1 MENTKLKLPSAIED
15 EGETLN
21 NSKQLKRW
29 LLTINNPIFA
39 DSGYTEISPHDTDIE
54 VLENHY
60 DLSVLQED
68 ENKDFFEFRYI
79 QFEKDGKP
87 VIIKRPFFKDLQS
100 IEGYFKNLKDNGN
113 LKYAVYQYERGENGT
128 YHIQGFI
135 IYKGGKRF
143 KNVKQDFPTA
153 HIIIPKGSNIE
164 NRDYCTKKETRVA
177 EPVEIGEFSEMR
189 SRNDITQFFEALKLG
204 ADNILLKTMFP
215 VLYSQYGPEKIERFR
230 QDELKAEYGKKFR
243 NVKVTY
249 IYGAPRTG
257 KTTYIYDTHPIND
270 ICRIDNYIKGTFE
283 GYDHQKVLVLDEFTG
298 KIDLPFLNNLL
309 DKFPVQLP
317 ARFSN
322 RTACFEQV
330 YIISNLP
337 LESLYKEEQS
347 TARAVYNAFIAR
359 IHNVIK
365 FTGVGEWEYIKKD
378 GERVPPPT
386 QLKIPNLI
394 PIDDDE
400 ETPPF

>member
-1 MENTKLKLPSAIED
+1 M
-15 EGETLN
+15 
-21 NSKQLKRW
+21 
-29 LLTINNPIFA
+29 
-39 DSGYTEISPHDTDIE
+39 
-54 VLENHY
+54 
-60 DLSVLQED
+60 
-68 ENKDFFEFRYI
+68 
-79 QFEKDGKP
+79 
-87 VIIKRPFFKDLQS
+87 
-100 IEGYFKNLKDNGN
+100 
-113 LKYAVYQYERGENGT
+113 
-128 YHIQGFI
+128 
-135 IYKGGKRF
+135 
-143 KNVKQDFPTA
+143 
-153 HIIIPKGSNIE
+153 
-164 NRDYCTKKETRVA
+164 
-177 EPVEIGEFSEMR
+177 
-189 SRNDITQFFEALKLG
+189 
-204 ADNILLKTMFP
+204 KTMFP

-243 NVKVTY
+243 DVKVTY

-257 KTTYIYDTHPIND
+257 KTTYIYETHPIND

-283 GYDHQKVLVLDEFTG
+283 GYDHQKILVLDEFTG

-317 ARFSN
+317 ARFAN

-365 FTGVGEWEYIKKD
+365 FTGVGEWQYIKKD
-378 GERVPPPT
+378 GKRVPPPT
-386 QLKIPNLI
+386 QTRFPNLI

>member
-1 MENTKLKLPSAIED
+1 MENNEQKTVCLIED
-15 EGETLN
+15 ETPAPA

-39 DSGYTEISPHDTDIE
+39 DSSYTEINPSDTDLE
-54 VLENHY
+54 VIENHY
-60 DLSVLQED
+60 DLSVLEQD
-68 ENKDFFEFRYI
+68 ENKDLFEFRYI
-79 QFEKDGKP
+79 PFEKDEKQ
-87 VIIKRPFFKDLQS
+87 VIIKRPFFKNLDC
-100 IEGYFKNLKDNGN
+100 IEKYFKGLRDTGG

-143 KNVKQDFPTA
+143 VNVKQDFPTA

-204 ADNILLKTMFP
+204 ADNILLKGMFP

-230 QDELKAEYGKKFR
+230 QDELKAEYGRKFR

-249 IYGAPRTG
+249 IYGVPRTG
-257 KTTYIYDTHPIND
+257 KTTYIYDNYPIEE
-270 ICRIDNYIKGTFE
+270 ICRIDNYLKGTFE
-283 GYDHQKVLVLDEFTG
+283 AYEHQKILVLDEFTG
-298 KIDLPFLNNLL
+298 KIDLPFMNNLL

-317 ARFSN
+317 ARFAN

-330 YIISNLP
+330 FIISNLP
-337 LESLYKEEQS
+337 LDRLYKDEQA
-347 TARAVYNAFIAR
+347 TAREVYNAFIAR
-359 IHNVIK
+359 IHNIIH
-365 FTGVGEWEYIKKD
+365 FTGVGVWHYEKQD
-378 GERVPPPT
+378 GKRVPPSKT
-386 QLKIPNLI
+386 KTLADLI
-394 PIDDDE
+394 PIDDDSDL
-400 ETPPF
+400 PF